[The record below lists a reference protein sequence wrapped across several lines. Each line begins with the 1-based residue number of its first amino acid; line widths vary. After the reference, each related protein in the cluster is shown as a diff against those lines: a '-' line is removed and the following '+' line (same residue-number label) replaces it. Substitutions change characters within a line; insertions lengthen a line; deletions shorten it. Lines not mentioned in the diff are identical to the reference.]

1 MATNEAYVY
10 PQSSEY
16 PIGKIN
22 YTEENDLTTDLT
34 SGVTEQVD
42 SYTDL
47 KQGVYLLNTYCR
59 IVATADASFNSME
72 LDFPTLT
79 NASVGGTSKFALT
92 GKAFTDGQPCKFQFN
107 EIINV
112 TSNDNEIEVGFL
124 PVYGAGDFE
133 LTDFTTNLMKLA

>member
-10 PQSSEY
+10 PQSSDY

-22 YTEENDLTTDLT
+22 YREENDLTTNLT
-34 SGVTEQVD
+34 SGVTQQVD

-47 KQGVYLLNTYCR
+47 KQGTYLLNTYCR
-59 IVATADASFNSME
+59 IVATADASFNSMS

-79 NASVGGTSKFALT
+79 NASVPNGGTSKFALT
-92 GKAFTDGQPCKFQFN
+92 KAFTDGQPCKFQFN
-107 EIINV
+107 EVINV

-133 LTDFTTNLMKLA
+133 LTDYTTKIA

>member
-1 MATNEAYVY
+1 MATNELYAN
-10 PQSSEY
+10 PQFSDY

-22 YTEENDLTTDLT
+22 YTEENDLTTNLT
-34 SGVTEQVD
+34 SGVTQQVD

-59 IVATADASFNSME
+59 IVATADASFNSMS

-79 NASVGGTSKFALT
+79 NASVGGTSKYAMPKGFA
-92 GKAFTDGQPCKFQFN
+92 DGQPCKFQFN

-124 PVYGAGDFE
+124 PVYSTGDFE
-133 LTDFTTNLMKLA
+133 LTNFTTNLMKLA

>member
-1 MATNEAYVY
+1 MATNEAYAN
-10 PQSSEY
+10 PQFSDY

-22 YTEENDLTTDLT
+22 YSEANDLTTNLT
-34 SGVTEQVD
+34 SGVTQQVD

-47 KQGVYLLNTYCR
+47 KKGVYLLNTYCR
-59 IVATADASFNSME
+59 ISATADASFNSMS

-92 GKAFTDGQPCKFQFN
+92 KAFTDGQPCKFQFN

>member
-10 PQSSEY
+10 PQSSDY

-47 KQGVYLLNTYCR
+47 KQG
-59 IVATADASFNSME
+59 
-72 LDFPTLT
+72 
-79 NASVGGTSKFALT
+79 KF
-92 GKAFTDGQPCKFQFN
+92 
-107 EIINV
+107 
-112 TSNDNEIEVGFL
+112 
-124 PVYGAGDFE
+124 
-133 LTDFTTNLMKLA
+133 